1 MNLNIGFRPTAAVSV
16 LLPERLLLTQPRRF
30 RPAVVPKLPNY
41 RALKPILNY
50 VQIMSFSDRTLTLT
64 QTPVDPLRRIE
75 AVDMVRGFA
84 LFGVILVNMFNFG
97 SGGLFWNEPIDEFAW
112 SVKRFFFE
120 TKSWRLFAFL
130 FGFGFAL
137 QLIRATEC
145 GAKFT
150 PIYIRR
156 LVILFIFGAVH
167 AVIYDGDILMH
178 YAELGLV
185 LMLFRN
191 VQPKLLLVLSV
202 CLLAVFPVGR
212 AVTSFMEPTQTAPT
226 ADYVVRL
233 EAAKVEMEEY
243 RTTHP
248 YAVGSIRDVIA
259 ENAHLKNPFRRLLGP
274 ESSLAVFAM
283 FLLGLYTGRRGIFND
298 IPKHLDLIRRV
309 FWWGLTVGLACMG
322 AERILNART
331 GYEVFGEQQATFLP
345 QLFGDVLFA
354 YGSTLLALGYA
365 AGITLLAH
373 NDRGKWLLAP
383 FGAAGRMALTVYIS
397 ASVMFGALFYNFAFG
412 KAFYLGPA
420 PVTGYAIIFFAILI
434 LFAVWWTS
442 RFRFGP
448 MEWLWRALTY
458 GKLPPMRLKDRSH
471 VQS

>member
-1 MNLNIGFRPTAAVSV
+1 
-16 LLPERLLLTQPRRF
+16 
-30 RPAVVPKLPNY
+30 
-41 RALKPILNY
+41 
-50 VQIMSFSDRTLTLT
+50 MSFSDRTLAPA
-64 QTPVDPLRRIE
+64 QAPVDPLRRIE

-97 SGGLFWNEPIDEFAW
+97 SGGLFWSEPIDEFAW

-156 LVILFIFGAVH
+156 LVILFIIGAVH
-167 AVIYDGDILMH
+167 GVIYDGDILMH

-185 LMLFRN
+185 LILFRN
-191 VQPKLLLVLSV
+191 VPPKLLLVLSV
-202 CLLAVFPVGR
+202 CLLAVFPIGR
-212 AVTSFMEPTQTAPT
+212 AVTSFQEPALTAPT
-226 ADYVVRL
+226 ADYAVRL

-248 YAVGSIRDVIA
+248 YAVGSMRDVIK
-259 ENAHLKNPFRRLLGP
+259 ENAFLKNPFRRLLGP

-283 FLLGLYTGRRGIFND
+283 FLLGLYTGRRGIFHD
-298 IPKHLDLIRRV
+298 IPKHLNIIRHV
-309 FWWGLTVGLACMG
+309 FWWGLLIGLVCMI
-322 AERILNART
+322 AERILNATT
-331 GYEVFGEQQATFLP
+331 GYEVFGEQQATVVP
-345 QLFGDVLFA
+345 QFFGDVIFT

-365 AGITLLAH
+365 AGITLLAQTA
-373 NDRGKWLLAP
+373 RGRRLLAP
-383 FGAAGRMALTVYIS
+383 LGATGRMALTVYVS
-397 ASVMFGALFYNFAFG
+397 ASVMFGLLFYNFAFG

-420 PVTGYAIIFFAILI
+420 PVTGYAIIFFTILI
-434 LFAVWWTS
+434 LFAVWWTN

-448 MEWLWRALTY
+448 MEWFWRAMTY
-458 GKLPPMRLKDRSH
+458 GNLPPMKLQVGSQKEN
-471 VQS
+471 